1 MALDNLVQSVR
12 EQMRARFYQ
21 ADQAGLWQEVDRN
34 LQAALQEVFARLD
47 LVTREEF
54 DAQSR
59 LLTRMREKL
68 EMLERRVEA
77 LEAAK
82 AASQDD

>member
-1 MALDNLVQSVR
+1 MPKSSPLDEVAQRLKDLAASGPLADVERNARGLLTHAL
-12 EQMRARFYQ
+12 AK
-21 ADQAGLWQEVDRN
+21 
-34 LQAALQEVFARLD
+34 LD